1 LTTVLDGASSAER
14 ILRRAF
20 FPAMYQHQLH
30 QQINQC
36 IKEKDFPD
44 SDAGI
49 LFHTRFIANGAAIKA
64 LYDEIYGSHPNAAES
79 FGRLLTI
86 VTRGFIDRPEA
97 MKDKDDEKLDQG
109 HWFLSNRIT
118 GMSLYVDR
126 FCGQLADMESKL
138 DYLRQLGV
146 NLLHLM
152 PLFESPPNES
162 DGGYAV
168 SDYRTVDPRFG
179 TLEDLRRLRQQMSGR
194 DMFLMLDIVVNHTSH
209 HHEWARKARQGV
221 PGFQDYY
228 YMYDDRTLPDQF
240 ERGMPEIFPESSPGN
255 FTYCNDINKWVMT
268 VFHNYQWDL
277 NYTNPTVLLEML
289 DTIFF
294 YGNLGVDI
302 LRIDAP
308 AFIWKQVGTTCQNL
322 PQAHTLLRLIK
333 QCVQVA
339 MPGMAILGEAIVAPK
354 EIMKYF
360 GTGPFT
366 SRECDLAYGATHM
379 ALQWDALATGDTRV
393 MLAAQHEI
401 LQKPY
406 GTTWITY
413 TRCHDDIG
421 LGYENYMI
429 EHAGFD
435 PSPHRKF
442 LMEYYSGAYPASPAS
457 GALFSVN
464 PKTNDARISGSLAS
478 LCGLEKALLSKDPA
492 TIDMAIG
499 RIIMMQAHSFLIGGI
514 PMIFYGDEAG
524 YTNDYSYLDDPGKSY
539 DNRWMHRPIIDWE
552 KNKRINDEAS
562 AEGRVYSATR
572 RLIAIRNKLPMI
584 ADAKN
589 LTWLTSHNVHIA
601 GYLRTLEDR
610 RVYCLFNFSDQSQS
624 LTWQAFK
631 EHGAIS
637 ERLVDHWNDQ
647 EYALGAN
654 HESITLAP
662 YQINILEPQSTS

>member
-1 LTTVLDGASSAER
+1 
-14 ILRRAF
+14 
-20 FPAMYQHQLH
+20 MYQHQLH

-36 IKEKDFPD
+36 VKEENLPEG
-44 SDAGI
+44 DAGI
-49 LFHTRFIANGAAIKA
+49 LFLTRFIANAAAIKA
-64 LYDEIYGSHPNAAES
+64 LYDEIYGHHPKGKEN
-79 FGRLLTI
+79 FDRMLKV
-86 VTRGFIDRPEA
+86 VTRAFIARPVA

-109 HWFLSNRIT
+109 YWFLSNGIT

-126 FCGQLADMESKL
+126 FSGKLADMGSKL
-138 DYLRQLGV
+138 DYLDRLGV

-152 PLFESPPNES
+152 PIFESPYGES

-179 TLEDLRRLRQQMSGR
+179 TLEDLKHLRQRMSER
-194 DMFLMLDIVVNHTSH
+194 NMLLMLDIVVNHTSH
-209 HHEWARKARQGV
+209 HHEWARKAKQGV
-221 PGFQDYY
+221 QSFQDYY
-228 YMYDDRTLPDQF
+228 YMYTDRDLPDRF
-240 ERGMPEIFPESSPGN
+240 ESSMPEIFPESSPGN
-255 FTYCNDINKWVMT
+255 FTYCKEIGKWVMT

-277 NYTNPTVLLEML
+277 NYTNPAVFLDML

-308 AFIWKQVGTTCQNL
+308 AFIWKQLGTTCQNL

-339 MPGMAILGEAIVAPK
+339 MPGMAILGEAIVAPR

-360 GTGPFT
+360 GTGLFT
-366 SRECDLAYGATHM
+366 ARECDLAYNATHM
-379 ALQWDALATGDTRV
+379 ALQWDALATSDTRV

-406 GTTWITY
+406 GATWITY

-421 LGYENYMI
+421 LGYEDYMI
-429 EHAGFD
+429 QHAGFD
-435 PSPHRKF
+435 PFQHRKF
-442 LMEYYSGAYPASPAS
+442 LMEYYSGVYPASPAL

-478 LCGLEKALLSKDPA
+478 LCGLEKALLSKDQA
-492 TIDMAIG
+492 FIDAAVS
-499 RIIMMQAHSFLIGGI
+499 RILMMQAHSFFLGGI

-524 YTNDYSYLDDPGKSY
+524 YINDYSYLNDPGKDY
-539 DNRWMHRPIIDWE
+539 DNRWMHRPVIDWE
-552 KNKRINDEAS
+552 KNKRTDE
-562 AEGRVYSATR
+562 EGSIEERVYAATQQ
-572 RLIAIRNKLPMI
+572 LIAIRKRLPMI

-589 LTWLTSHNVHIA
+589 LTWLNPHNVHVA

-610 RVYCLFNFSDQSQS
+610 RAYCLFNFSDRLEMLS
-624 LTWQAFK
+624 WHVFK
-631 EHGAIS
+631 EHGPIS
-637 ERLVDHWNDQ
+637 KRLFDHWSGQ
-647 EYALGAN
+647 ELSIGPD
-654 HESITLAP
+654 HESLSLAP
-662 YQINILEPQSTS
+662 YQFMILEPVAVN